1 MSVKDINNTDELL
14 KTINSMIKN
23 EVTIGVHGD
32 VGSDIFDRATWNEF
46 GTHDKKGKVLIPERS
61 FIRACFDSEK
71 ADINRDMEKIAE
83 RVVAGQMKVK
93 TGLNLLGD
101 ATKGRVQEYAIRL
114 STPANK
120 YSTIK
125 KKGSSNP
132 LVDTGQMIGSI
143 DYKVKG

>member
-1 MSVKDINNTDELL
+1 MSVKDTNNTDELL
-14 KTINSMIKN
+14 KTLNSIIKN

-61 FIRACFDSEK
+61 FIRACFDTEK
-71 ADINRDMEKIAE
+71 AEINRDMGKIAE
-83 RVVAGQMKVK
+83 RIVAGQMKVK
-93 TGLNLLGD
+93 TGLDLLGD
-101 ATKGRVQEYAIRL
+101 VTKGRVQEYAIKL
-114 STPANK
+114 SAPPNK
-120 YSTIK
+120 ASTIK

>member
-61 FIRACFDSEK
+61 FIRACFDSVK
-71 ADINRDMEKIAE
+71 ADINRDMGKIAE

-101 ATKGRVQEYAIRL
+101 ATKGRVQEFATDLRDPPN
-114 STPANK
+114 TK
-120 YSTIK
+120 ETIAA
-125 KKGSSNP
+125 KGSSNP

-143 DYKVKG
+143 DYKIKG